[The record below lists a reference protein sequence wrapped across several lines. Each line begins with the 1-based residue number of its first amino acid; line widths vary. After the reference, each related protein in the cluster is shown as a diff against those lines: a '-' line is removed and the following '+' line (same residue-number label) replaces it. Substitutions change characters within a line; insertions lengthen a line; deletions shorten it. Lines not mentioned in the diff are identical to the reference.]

1 MTSLVVVLFVLA
13 ALPQAPLPLPIGPAT
28 IRGHVVR
35 TDGPPLARAEVR
47 LLSTDKPGPPRV
59 AMTDESG
66 GYEFATLPAG
76 RYTGTASK
84 TGYVALEFGQDRAFE
99 AGQPVVLK
107 TPGNGEPRGIALA
120 RLRGILG
127 RVVRGKRGPL
137 GGVSLAGEKN
147 RTACG

>member
-1 MTSLVVVLFVLA
+1 MTSLGVGLFVLA
-13 ALPQAPLPLPIGPAT
+13 ALPQAPLPLPIGTAT

-76 RYTGTASK
+76 RFTATASK
-84 TGYVALEFGQDRAFE
+84 TRHGALEVGQDRAVE
-99 AGQPVVLK
+99 AGPPRCV
-107 TPGNGEPRGIALA
+107 PNGE
-120 RLRGILG
+120 
-127 RVVRGKRGPL
+127 KRGH
-137 GGVSLAGEKN
+137 
-147 RTACG
+147 AC

>member
-1 MTSLVVVLFVLA
+1 MTSLGVVLFVLA
-13 ALPQAPLPLPIGPAT
+13 ALPQAPLPLPIGTAT

-76 RYTGTASK
+76 RHTGTAGK
-84 TGYVALEFGQDRAFE
+84 NRDVAP
-99 AGQPVVLK
+99 PV
-107 TPGNGEPRGIALA
+107 GGERG
-120 RLRGILG
+120 
-127 RVVRGKRGPL
+127 VL
-137 GGVSLAGEKN
+137 GGAAPVGQ
-147 RTACG
+147 TAR

>member
-1 MTSLVVVLFVLA
+1 MTSLVVVLFVLCA
-13 ALPQAPLPLPIGPAT
+13 VPRARLPLPIGTAT

-76 RYTGTASK
+76 RYTVTAGK
-84 TGYVALEFGQDRAFE
+84 TGYVALEVGQDRAFE
-99 AGQPVVLK
+99 GGPPVLFKRDETRGTVCIWLAPYGRHMG
-107 TPGNGEPRGIALA
+107 PG
-120 RLRGILG
+120 
-127 RVVRGKRGPL
+127 L
-137 GGVSLAGEKN
+137 GGKSGAARRGRRVGERN
-147 RTACG
+147 GIF